1 MDYLQKDK
9 LIMNRNIK
17 KCVPGNPLY
26 SIGDDVTFNFDRGH
40 GRYTVYR
47 GIIGIVDSYGSLEFY
62 MEQPSYDIWIKE
74 ENGKDCLCKHVPEKD
89 IVQVHNKSN

>member
-1 MDYLQKDK
+1 MLCDTGVSAKITIIDDTTIVDK
-9 LIMNRNIK
+9 MSN
-17 KCVPGNPLY
+17 
-26 SIGDDVTFNFDRGH
+26 H
-40 GRYTVYR
+40 TVHR

-74 ENGKDCLCKHVPEKD
+74 DNGKDCLCKHVPEKD